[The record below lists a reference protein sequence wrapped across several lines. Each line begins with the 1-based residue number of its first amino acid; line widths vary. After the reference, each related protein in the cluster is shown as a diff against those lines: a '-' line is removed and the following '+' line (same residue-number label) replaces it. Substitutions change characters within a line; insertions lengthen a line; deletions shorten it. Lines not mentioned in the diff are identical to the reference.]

1 MPGSALQLMQLMVDR
16 SHADGHIPDPEL
28 RREVSSRQAIFFDD
42 SVAEAPHAR
51 AKRFLKV

>member
-1 MPGSALQLMQLMVDR
+1 MPGSALQLTVDR

>member
-1 MPGSALQLMQLMVDR
+1 MPDSVLRPMFDR
-16 SHADGHIPDPEL
+16 IHADGHIPDPEL
-28 RREVSSRQAIFFDD
+28 RREVSSMQAIFFDD